1 MFLREFL
8 HFRQVTECSVNSKL
22 NRRIR
27 DAFSNFSSVAT
38 LIIKITI
45 SSIVIGLKTP
55 VFAKLLMDSLLLDRI
70 KQSFIGQFNNPI
82 TFKVVV

>member
-1 MFLREFL
+1 M
-8 HFRQVTECSVNSKL
+8 NSKL

-27 DAFSNFSSVAT
+27 DAFSNVSSVAT

-70 KQSFIGQFNNPI
+70 EQSFIGQFNNPI

>member
-1 MFLREFL
+1 M
-8 HFRQVTECSVNSKL
+8 NSKL
-22 NRRIR
+22 NRRSR
-27 DAFSNFSSVAT
+27 DAFSDFSSVAT